1 LKRFAAIVTI
11 VVVVL
16 AMSAGTAFASV
27 CVGMTCSTQ
36 AMVCSESASTS
47 CPMENGAAMA
57 HASCGHQLDRGA
69 RDAVS
74 GQVGPEYAVVGTPIA
89 VLPADTVVRGLASM
103 LPASDARGA
112 PHLTTVIRI

>member
-27 CVGMTCSTQ
+27 CVGSTCGRDMTCPVATSP
-36 AMVCSESASTS
+36 S
-47 CPMENGAAMA
+47 CPMDNGAAMSHSACDHQVNATA
-57 HASCGHQLDRGA
+57 H
-69 RDAVS
+69 DALAAQQ
-74 GQVGPEYAVVGTPIA
+74 QVGTQAVATALGVVPAPIA
-89 VLPADTVVRGLASM
+89 LYGASSALPA
-103 LPASDARGA
+103 PDARGA